1 MNVQMNIEDTVKSFR
16 DNKYAYLKGA
26 LSKDICGIA
35 AQYGI
40 FDSVVNF
47 QEDLKQ
53 TKGAH
58 VKYADCLMESLL
70 LYMKPTVEKATGLRL
85 YPTVSFYR
93 RYSEGDAL
101 PKHTDR
107 PSCEISISVCLG
119 FNYDDPNYSW
129 PLWVG
134 GTSYFMDVGD
144 IAIYRG
150 LEVEHWREKLEGGP
164 NSWQVQAFLHYVDVD
179 GPYAFIKNDSRPA
192 IGLPGS
198 TQNGPLLDLADEIKN
213 KQEYPSFIYLTR
225 G

>member
-1 MNVQMNIEDTVKSFR
+1 MAMDTNMKDIAEAFQK
-16 DNKYAYLKGA
+16 NKYAYLKGA
-26 LSKDICGIA
+26 LNKDICGIA

-47 QEDLKQ
+47 REDLLQ

-58 VKYADCLMESLL
+58 VQYADILMESLL
-70 LYMKPTVEKATGLRL
+70 LYMRPIVEKATGLRL

-93 RYSEGDAL
+93 KYSQGDEL
-101 PKHTDR
+101 PKHKDR

-119 FNYDDPNYSW
+119 FDYDSPDYSW
-129 PLWVG
+129 PLWIG
-134 GTSYFMDVGD
+134 GTPYVMEVGD

-150 LEVEHWREKLEGGP
+150 LEVEHWRDKLEGGP
-164 NSWQVQAFLHYVDVD
+164 NAWQVQVFLHYVDVD

-192 IGLPGS
+192 IGLPDS
-198 TQNGPLLDLADEIKN
+198 TQNKSLLDLADEIKL
-213 KQEYPSFIYLTR
+213 KYEYPSFIYLTR

>member
-1 MNVQMNIEDTVKSFR
+1 MAMDANMKDIAETFR
-16 DNKYAYLKGA
+16 KNKYAYLKGA
-26 LSKDICGIA
+26 LNTDICGIA

-40 FDSVVNF
+40 FDSVVDF
-47 QEDLKQ
+47 QEDVEQ

-58 VKYADCLMESLL
+58 VKYADSLMESLL

-93 RYSEGDAL
+93 IYKLGDEL
-101 PKHTDR
+101 PKHIDR

-119 FNYDDPNYSW
+119 FNYDSADYSW
-129 PLWVG
+129 PLWIG
-134 GTSYFMDVGD
+134 GTPYIMEVGD

-150 LEVEHWREKLEGGP
+150 LEVEHWRDKLEGGE
-164 NSWQVQAFLHYVDVD
+164 NSWQVQAFLHYVDAD

-192 IGLPGS
+192 IGLPTS
-198 TQNGPLLDLADEIKN
+198 SQNGSLLDLADEIALKH
-213 KQEYPSFIYLTR
+213 EYPSFIYLTR